1 MTDAK
6 PETVCCLLCHGIIIF
21 KEDDKTRFNNHMIN
35 EHGAFF
41 SLDFLLASS
50 MMDEDQKAARV
61 NKEISKSEMRMN
73 SAVRC
78 LLCDGV
84 VLFNGEDKTRFKE
97 HMKNQHGVFFDV
109 D

>member
-1 MTDAK
+1 MTDTE
-6 PETVCCLLCHGIIIF
+6 PDTVCCLLCHGIIIF
-21 KEDDKTRFNNHMIN
+21 KEDDKTRFNSHMIN

-41 SLDFLLASS
+41 ALDFLLASS